1 MTPAWRRGRPFDWA
15 RPAAAAQLH
24 AAVARRRDDRH
35 PSPSG
40 CPRPAAAG
48 DGAAICTST
57 PDRRRP

>member
-35 PSPSG
+35 PSLGLPSASG
-40 CPRPAAAG
+40 CWRWSCHLRLDARPKEAW
-48 DGAAICTST
+48 
-57 PDRRRP
+57 